1 MTVADS
7 SELVKQAAWILGAGG
22 GGAAI
27 ASIIKGL
34 VSGTTNDAREFRDEY
49 REEIKRLRDE
59 VKDMR
64 TEADSNQA
72 QHLAEIATLRQQLEG
87 LSQINIRYL
96 TGRSEARTLLNA
108 IERTNGLPVTSWPID
123 PPTGGSL

>member
-7 SELVKQAAWILGAGG
+7 RALIEQAAWILGAGG

-108 IERTNGLPVTSWPID
+108 IERANGLPVTSWPID

>member
-1 MTVADS
+1 MTDS
-7 SELVKQAAWILGAGG
+7 SELIKQAAYVLGAGG

-27 ASIIKGL
+27 ASIIRGL
-34 VSGTTNDAREFRDEY
+34 ISGTTNDAREFRDEY

-64 TEADSNQA
+64 AETDLNQA
-72 QHLAEIATLRQQLEG
+72 QHLAEITALRHQLEG

-108 IERTNGLPVTSWPID
+108 VERGNGLPVTGWPTD
-123 PPTGGSL
+123 PPTGGAP